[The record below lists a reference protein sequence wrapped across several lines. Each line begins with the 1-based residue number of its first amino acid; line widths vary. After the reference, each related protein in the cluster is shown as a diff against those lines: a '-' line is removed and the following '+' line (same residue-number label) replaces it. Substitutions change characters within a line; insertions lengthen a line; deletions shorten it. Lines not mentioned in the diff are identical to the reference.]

1 MSTSKH
7 VYTTSIIF
15 QCSFQSERDWHELLY
30 DFQSQLGH
38 PHLPILVFGQF
49 SQSPFLVLTSL
60 LKTPTGCLTPL
71 SYRMAYPP
79 NRKYSRVLTLSHKA
93 KYFICIISCNLSNN
107 PVRELC
113 CSLTSQLWSCVIYFE
128 KDQVNEEYTYL
139 MNRNY
144 QEDLKSYQNNVMFL

>member
-1 MSTSKH
+1 MSTPKH

-15 QCSFQSERDWHELLY
+15 QCSFQSESDWHELLY

-49 SQSPFLVLTSL
+49 SQSPLLVLTSL

-79 NRKYSRVLTLSHKA
+79 IRKYSRVLTLSYKT

-113 CSLTSQLWSCVIYFE
+113 CSLISQLCGVVLFISKRI
-128 KDQVNEEYTYL
+128 
-139 MNRNY
+139 R
-144 QEDLKSYQNNVMFL
+144 